1 MKPSNNSKTNN
12 NSIKLTKY
20 GKKRTLTWRSIK
32 KVTKTED
39 GFLQILIRKNFF
51 WMTSSQTYRQLHPAN
66 MQEHFHQ
73 ELEIGKDH

>member
-1 MKPSNNSKTNN
+1 M
-12 NSIKLTKY
+12 
-20 GKKRTLTWRSIK
+20 
-32 KVTKTED
+32 KTED

-51 WMTSSQTYRQLHPAN
+51 WMTSFQTYRQLHQAN

>member
-1 MKPSNNSKTNN
+1 MKPFNNLKMNSNST
-12 NSIKLTKY
+12 KLTKY
-20 GKKRTLTWRSIK
+20 GKKRTLIWRSIK

-51 WMTSSQTYRQLHPAN
+51 WMTSFQTYRQLHPAN